1 MRERSSEQVREVQQ
15 VATQRTVLVMAAG
28 TGGHV
33 FPALAIARQLQ
44 QLGAKVEWLGTR
56 RGMENELLANSG
68 MYIHHIAVSGLKGSG
83 IKRQLLAPFMLI
95 NALIQSLRVISKVRP
110 DCVLGMGGFI
120 CGPGGIATKLLA
132 KPFLIHEQN
141 AVAGTT
147 NRLLARFA
155 DCILEAFPDTFKG
168 RGRIIYTGNPIRA
181 EIVQLH
187 TEPRV
192 EIDPQRP
199 LRILVLGGSQG
210 AAAINRVIPAALSRW
225 RQTQMPE
232 IWQQTGKQSIAETL
246 ASYAANGLQ
255 ISAQCRVEPFI
266 TDMAN
271 AYRWADL
278 VICRSGASTVSE
290 LTAAGLPAILIPYPH
305 HSDQQQLHNAN
316 WLVKGGAAKL
326 LEQAQ
331 MTTDSLLDLIVAL
344 DGNRAQL
351 QQMAAAARTMANCNA
366 SAVIANICLE
376 YANA

>member
-1 MRERSSEQVREVQQ
+1 
-15 VATQRTVLVMAAG
+15 MAAG

-132 KPFLIHEQN
+132 KPLLIHEQN

-192 EIDPQRP
+192 EIDPQRA

-246 ASYAANGLQ
+246 ARYAANGLQ

-351 QQMAAAARTMANCNA
+351 QQMAAAARTMANCAA
-366 SAVIANICLE
+366 SAVIANVCLE

>member
-132 KPFLIHEQN
+132 KPLLIHEQN

-192 EIDPQRP
+192 EIDPQRA

-246 ASYAANGLQ
+246 ARYAANGLQ

-351 QQMAAAARTMANCNA
+351 QQMAAAARTMANCAA
-366 SAVIANICLE
+366 SAVIANVCLE